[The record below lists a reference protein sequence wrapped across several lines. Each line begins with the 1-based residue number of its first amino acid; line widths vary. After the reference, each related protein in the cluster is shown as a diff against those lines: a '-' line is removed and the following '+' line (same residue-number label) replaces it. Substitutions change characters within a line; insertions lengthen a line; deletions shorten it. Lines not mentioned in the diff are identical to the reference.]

1 MSFTLIAI
9 LGVLSI
15 VVVTSFSKRLGLAAP
30 LALVVVGIILSYV
43 PGTPDVELD
52 PELVLA
58 GVLPPLLYSSAV
70 SMPSQDF
77 RRNLKAISGLAVV
90 LVVLTTLGA
99 GALFHQVL
107 PGIEWPAAFALGAVI
122 SPTDAVAATS
132 IGKKLGLP
140 PRVVTMLE
148 GEGLVNDASS
158 LVLLRSAVAAIS
170 SSVSL
175 WGVAGNFVRS
185 VVIAIVIGVVVGIVM
200 VRVRAR
206 LQDPVLGTAV
216 SFVVPFIS
224 FLPAEELHASGVL
237 AVVVTGLVVGREG
250 PRVIAA
256 RDRWVESMNWRTIA
270 FLMESGIFLLMGL
283 GLKPLTDG
291 VQDDGQSVWH
301 AVLIGM
307 LAAVAVSLLRLLFVV
322 PLVGLLKQDQ
332 RNAAQVRPKLDQ
344 WQEHP
349 RFEHLD
355 EMSDRRR
362 ERITERVHRMTA
374 DLDFKLNEGVGWR
387 SAVVLGW
394 AGMRGAITVAAALT
408 IPLGTARRSELV
420 LIAYLVAAITLLAQ
434 GLTLPA
440 VIRAVKV
447 TDNSVERLRQEQRD
461 LVDDLYAAGL
471 AEIDRLVVRLQDEK
485 EQDVLARVRDDLVS
499 ERESLDRRADHDA
512 RDEREDYCR
521 LRLEVV
527 AAQRVALSAW
537 EDRGTFGSQAIS
549 GAVRMLDRD
558 EVRLTSFDD
567 N

>member
-1 MSFTLIAI
+1 MSITLIAI
-9 LGVLSI
+9 LGVLSV
-15 VVVTSFSKRLGLAAP
+15 VVVTAFSKRLGVAAP
-30 LALVVVGIILSYV
+30 LALVAVGIVLSYV
-43 PGTPDVELD
+43 PGTPDIELD
-52 PELVLA
+52 PELILA

-70 SMPSQDF
+70 NMPSQDF

-99 GALFHQVL
+99 GALFHEVL

-170 SSVSL
+170 ASVSV
-175 WGVAGNFVRS
+175 WGVAGNFLRS
-185 VVIAIVIGVVVGIVM
+185 VVIAIVIGAVVGVIM

-237 AVVVTGLVVGREG
+237 AVVATGLVVGRQG

-283 GLKPLTDG
+283 SLKPLTDG
-291 VQDDGQSVWH
+291 VQDDGRSVWH
-301 AVLIGM
+301 AVLLGL
-307 LAAVAVSLLRLLFVV
+307 LAAVAVSVLRLLFVV
-322 PLVGLLKQDQ
+322 PLIGLLKQDQ
-332 RNAAQVRPKLDQ
+332 RNAAESRPKLDQ
-344 WQEHP
+344 WQDHP
-349 RFEHLD
+349 RFERLD
-355 EMSDRRR
+355 QMSDRRR
-362 ERITERVHRMTA
+362 ERVTERVHRMSA
-374 DLDFKLNEGVGWR
+374 DLDFKLNEGIGWR

-408 IPLGTARRSELV
+408 LPLGTTRRSELV
-420 LIAYLVAAITLLAQ
+420 LIAYLVAAFTLLAQ
-434 GLTLPA
+434 GMTLPA

-447 TDNSVERLRQEQRD
+447 TDRSAERVRQEQRE
-461 LVDDLYAAGL
+461 LVDELYAAGL
-471 AEIDRLVVRLQDEK
+471 AEIDRLAATGEHDALAQVRE
-485 EQDVLARVRDDLVS
+485 DLVT
-499 ERESLDRRADHDA
+499 ERASLGRRADLDA
-512 RDEREDYCR
+512 RDARADYCR

-527 AAQRVALSAW
+527 AAQRVALGAW

-549 GAVRMLDRD
+549 SAVRLLDRD

-567 N
+567 DAD